1 MEAKKGDEEP
11 SDITA
16 PFVCSCAK
24 CNIIVGDSYSFL
36 SSHEAMRTITLTA
49 ASNIQRSAD
58 VYTAKNGIDIGST
71 YFSFTCTNCSTTLG
85 RYYLTTSKDLDY
97 IREKFT
103 FNIDG
108 INSYILGTSQ
118 HGTMPEPIV
127 ENNNVANDN
136 ASSTQSGT
144 NHDVESLKDDVY
156 KLQHV
161 VMALLERVS
170 YLEQLNIKV
179 TSPDSIS
186 NSNSNKRRK

>member
-1 MEAKKGDEEP
+1 MDTKKAEEEP
-11 SDITA
+11 GDVTA

-24 CNIIVGDSYSFL
+24 CNVIVGDSYSFL
-36 SSHEAMRTITLTA
+36 SSHEVMRTITLTA

-71 YFSFTCTNCSTTLG
+71 YFSFTCANCSTALG

-97 IREKFT
+97 LREKFT

-127 ENNNVANDN
+127 NSTIVTNDN
-136 ASSTQSGT
+136 IENAQNGT
-144 NHDVESLKDDVY
+144 NHDVQSLSDEVY

-170 YLEQLNIKV
+170 YLEQVNIKMAPPV
-179 TSPDSIS
+179 DNNIG
-186 NSNSNKRRK
+186 NNKRRK